1 MKFSSN
7 LNKMRLW
14 LAFPFAYAI
23 YLVTF
28 VGVTFVMPL
37 ISHGGCSGNGDI
49 NPEFYII
56 FIPRFIASFLFILFI
71 AFIIPKRKLFYSGIS
86 CFLIIS
92 SYLGPYLF
100 PILPHLSDF
109 MFPVALWERYETRI
123 CLLVAKDL
131 SSLGSVAA
139 LTIVYWILRLR
150 RRSLNETNAL

>member
-1 MKFSSN
+1 MKSSGN
-7 LNKMRLW
+7 LDNVRLW

-28 VGVTFVMPL
+28 IGITSIMPL
-37 ISHGGCSGNGDI
+37 ISHGGCSGNGSV

-56 FIPRFIASFLFILFI
+56 FTPRFIAAFLFVFSISY
-71 AFIIPKRKLFYSGIS
+71 IITKRKLFYSGIA

-100 PILPHLSDF
+100 PILPYLSDF
-109 MFPVALWERYETRI
+109 MFPVGLWERHETRI
-123 CLLVAKDL
+123 CLLIAKDL

-139 LTIVYWILRLR
+139 LAIVYWMQR
-150 RRSLNETNAL
+150 RTHSSIEKNAL